1 MPMKVAY
8 HSDAFAGRVG
18 YGLGR
23 YARELWHALRAS
35 APDVSI
41 VPFALRGKR
50 DAFSAFGDDIKWNG
64 AVRPRLDGRMYM
76 AMWATLGAPGIERWI
91 GNVDVVHSVEL
102 DYPVAT
108 RRPWIV
114 TVHDLG
120 PLTHPQY
127 FSGSRPWL
135 LRRAVRQLVRAAS
148 AIVAVSEA
156 TAESV
161 EHFTGTALR
170 SRMQVVPEGV
180 NAEFFE
186 PQGRDCLADLKSL
199 APAGEPYF
207 LWTGS
212 LNPRKNLKNVI
223 RAFESV
229 AAEIPHHLVLA
240 GGIGWDSADVLTDIE
255 HCAFRRR
262 IHRPGHVTDAQLR
275 ALYQGADG
283 FIYVSLMEGFGLPI
297 LEAMASGCP
306 VITSNLSSMPEVAG
320 DAALLITPRRHLEI
334 AEAMHRLANDEVLRA
349 SLRQRGRERARGFS
363 WPHCANRMID
373 LYRSVTPHAAAR
385 ATAS

>member
-1 MPMKVAY
+1 MKVAY

-23 YARELWHALRAS
+23 YARELWHSLRER
-35 APDVSI
+35 APDISL
-41 VPFALRGKR
+41 VPFALRGRR
-50 DAFSAFGDDIKWNG
+50 DALSAFNDDVKWNG

-76 AMWATLGAPGIERWI
+76 AMWAMLGAPGIERWI
-91 GNVDVVHSVEL
+91 DRVDLVHSVEL

-120 PLTHPQY
+120 PLTHPHY

-135 LRRAVRQLVRAAS
+135 LRRALRQLVRSAS
-148 AIVAVSEA
+148 LIVAVSDS
-156 TAESV
+156 TAEAI
-161 EHFTGTALR
+161 EHFTRAQLR
-170 SRMQVVPEGV
+170 SRMHVVPEGV
-180 NAEFFE
+180 AAQFFE
-186 PQGRDCLADLKSL
+186 PQSSACLADLKSL
-199 APAGEPYF
+199 PPAGDPYF

-212 LNPRKNLKNVI
+212 LNPRKNLRNVI
-223 RAFESV
+223 LAFESV

-240 GGIGWDSADVLTDIE
+240 GGIGWDSGDVLDEIE
-255 HCAFRRR
+255 RSVFRRR
-262 IHRPGHVTDAQLR
+262 IHRPGHVTDEQLR

-283 FIYVSLMEGFGLPI
+283 FVYVSLMEGFGLPI

-320 DAALLITPRRHLEI
+320 DAALLVTPQRHLEI
-334 AEAMHRLANDEVLRA
+334 AEAMHRLASDESLRTR
-349 SLRQRGRERARGFS
+349 LRQRGRERARGFS
-363 WPHCANRMID
+363 WPRCADRMIE
-373 LYRSVTPHAAAR
+373 LYRSVARQSASAAA
-385 ATAS
+385 S